1 MSRYLVV
8 VIVSLVSAPVMAA
21 EQLNT
26 YFIRGHYSQLP
37 DVLRSDE
44 TQGLFPSGEYLL
56 DIYFNK
62 EKTGRERIKVEQ
74 GQQQGLCYSK
84 EFLAKHSIALKQEAF
99 VSNYDKAGNCFR
111 INDHPDASVELD
123 PAKQTLRFKLPQ
135 GLIADSGN
143 QLMSQWDHG
152 VRGANI
158 QYSYR
163 GTQSERNGLT
173 QFGEIGGNVNV
184 GRWVLSGRAYNY
196 NDEGITVPQYSLS
209 TASAALRGEV
219 GIGKMQLQASLING
233 FAFDGVSLVSD
244 NQMTPW
250 LSQSYAPVI
259 SGIARTE
266 AVITVRQQGYI
277 IYSQSVPPGPYAL
290 TNLSGVSSGD
300 LEVTVREDDG
310 SEKVDVY
317 PVSILPSLLRPG
329 HLNYSFAAGRKALRG
344 GDLVD
349 YGGTFAL
356 AAADYGMTLFTLNTS
371 VLFDKNYQN
380 MGTGVTRSFGSWG
393 AISASGNMSNSTRLS
408 GDELRGYTLSFKY
421 AKNVLKDTTL
431 QIAGYRYA
439 SQDYIDYVDY
449 YPGIDGGKGIK
460 NRLEAFMTHRNDRT
474 LYSGSIWRQNDW
486 EGKAGVGASLRM
498 SHPVGAVTVT
508 ANLNYG
514 VVQNRQDQAGN
525 KTLSAGLSFSLP
537 LSYFERRAHNTT
549 SLSASR
555 GGEFTATSNV
565 SGMLTDRTR
574 YTVNAGRSQSGVNT
588 YASLSHGFDA
598 VNTSVSV
605 SDSAGHRTIAGSVS
619 GSVVQAGDSRPVF
632 TRIRNETVAVVD
644 TEGLSGAR
652 FGRSQADSNGNAVVT
667 LTPYN
672 RNTVKVDATG
682 LPHNIELDSTTHNV
696 IPTRRSVHQIKFGH
710 RQINR
715 YILKVLMGGSA
726 NKPAPF
732 NTVALGDDG
741 QQLGFITEGGILM
754 LSNEGGL
761 PALTLS
767 LPKGGTCL
775 IAPAGIV
782 PNTQYVQEVMCE

>member
-1 MSRYLVV
+1 MSRHLVGLV
-8 VIVSLVSAPVMAA
+8 LLCVSVPALSA

-26 YFIRGHYSQLP
+26 YFIRGNYAQLP

-44 TQGLFPSGEYLL
+44 NQGLFPSGEYLL

-62 EKTGRERIKVEQ
+62 EKTGRERINFEQ
-74 GQQQGLCYSK
+74 GQPQGQCYSK
-84 EFLAKHSIALKQEAF
+84 DFLARHSIALKQDAF
-99 VSNYDKAGNCFR
+99 APYYDPSGNCFR

-152 VRGANI
+152 TRGANI

-163 GTQSERNGLT
+163 GSQSGRYGLT

-184 GRWVLSGRAYNY
+184 GRWVLSGRAYKY
-196 NDEGITVPQYSLS
+196 NDDEMTLAQYRLS
-209 TASAALRGEV
+209 TAIAALRGEA

-277 IYSQSVPPGPYAL
+277 IYSQNVPPGPYAL
-290 TNLSGVSSGD
+290 RNLTGVASGD

-310 SEKVDVY
+310 SETVDVY

-329 HLNYSFAAGRKALRG
+329 HLNYSLAAGRKALRVG
-344 GDLVD
+344 NQDD
-349 YGGTFAL
+349 YEGTFAL
-356 AAADYGMTLFTLNTS
+356 AAADYGMAFFTLNTS
-371 VLFDKNYQN
+371 VLLDKNYQN
-380 MGTGVTRSFGSWG
+380 IGTGLTRSFGAWG
-393 AISASGNMSNSTRLS
+393 ALSATANVSSAQSLS
-408 GDELRGYTLSFKY
+408 GDERRGYTVSFKY

-439 SQDYIDYVDY
+439 SQDYMDYVDF

-460 NRLEAFMTHRNDRT
+460 NRLEAFMTHRNERT

-486 EGKAGVGASLRM
+486 QGKAGVGASLRM

-514 VVQNRQDQAGN
+514 VVQQQQNRAGS
-525 KTLSAGLSFSLP
+525 KTLSAGLSFSVPFSFL
-537 LSYFERRAHNTT
+537 ERNSHSTT

-555 GGEFTATSNV
+555 GGDFTANSNV
-565 SGMLTDRTR
+565 SGALTDRTR
-574 YTVNAGRSQSGVNT
+574 YSVNAGRSQGVNNT
-588 YASLSHGFDA
+588 YASFSHGFDA
-598 VNTSVSV
+598 MNTSVSV
-605 SDSAGHRTIAGSVS
+605 SDSAGRRTVTGSVS
-619 GSVVQAGDSRPVF
+619 GSVIQAGNSRPVF
-632 TRIRNETVAVVD
+632 TRIQNETVAVVS
-644 TEGLSGAR
+644 TQGLSRAR

-672 RNTVKVDATG
+672 RNTVKIDATD
-682 LPHNIELDSTTHNV
+682 LPYMIELDTTAHNV
-696 IPTRRSVHQIKFGH
+696 VPTRRSVHQLKFDH

-715 YILKVLMGGSA
+715 YILKVRVGGSSSRL
-726 NKPAPF
+726 APF
-732 NTVALGDDG
+732 NSVALGGDG
-741 QQLGFITEGGILM
+741 QQLGFVTEGGVLM
-754 LSNEGGL
+754 LSSEGRLAAFTLRLPEGGMC
-761 PALTLS
+761 TIS
-767 LPKGGTCL
+767 
-775 IAPAGIV
+775 PAGVIA
-782 PNTQYVQEVMCE
+782 NAQYVQEVICE